1 MSVRSTPAS
10 ALRQLHFTATP
21 WTERSATGAVATPA
35 ERRLTAQVARA
46 ESTLRDVH
54 GELEER
60 TRLLARAKKSIES
73 LQLDLQRARDSEASS
88 RELARERQDADTRR
102 VAELERRLAET
113 EGDETHRDVSRR
125 ALVDRLA
132 SLERALEDGEQR
144 RVRLEGELA
153 LREATAET
161 HREDAAAAARTIEQ
175 QRLAIEEARETLEAK
190 ERAARGVAAER
201 AERAEAVRRLVASA
215 TELRETERA
224 LREENATLKDALRR
238 AAEKHEEAMAAVSRG
253 ATRTEANRVP
263 PRGDDVAAEKTVFP
277 ASPDALASRLA
288 KLQTDMQAL
297 AEREMRVLARQ
308 TAMTEE
314 MDALRGALEAERAG
328 RVAAEARTR
337 ELEAGGKRGGEGA
350 VGTPETST
358 SR

>member
-10 ALRQLHFTATP
+10 ALRQPYFTATP
-21 WTERSATGAVATPA
+21 WSERSAAGAAATPA

-54 GELEER
+54 DELEER

-238 AAEKHEEAMAAVSRG
+238 AAEKHEEAMAAS
-253 ATRTEANRVP
+253 
-263 PRGDDVAAEKTVFP
+263 
-277 ASPDALASRLA
+277 
-288 KLQTDMQAL
+288 
-297 AEREMRVLARQ
+297 
-308 TAMTEE
+308 
-314 MDALRGALEAERAG
+314 LRGANDATGVANEALSKLRVVRRASR
-328 RVAAEARTR
+328 RVSI
-337 ELEAGGKRGGEGA
+337 
-350 VGTPETST
+350 TST
-358 SR
+358 RSCVHIENRPQSIAASFVPGYRVSGASNTASAETAPCFAAMAATTA

>member
-60 TRLLARAKKSIES
+60 TRLLARAKKTIDS
-73 LQLDLQRARDSEASS
+73 LQRDLQRARDSESSS
-88 RELARERQDADTRR
+88 RELARERHDADTRR
-102 VAELERRLAET
+102 VAELERQLAET
-113 EGDETHRDVSRR
+113 KGDETHADVSRR

-132 SLERALEDGEQR
+132 SLERALEDRELE

-153 LREATAET
+153 RREATAET
-161 HREDAAAAARTIEQ
+161 HREDAARAARTIEQ
-175 QRLAIEEARETLEAK
+175 QRLAIEEARETLEANARA
-190 ERAARGVAAER
+190 ERDVSAER
-201 AERAEAVRRLVASA
+201 AERAEAVRLLVASA

-224 LREENATLKDALRR
+224 LREENGTLKEALRR
-238 AAEKHEEAMAAVSRG
+238 AAEKHEEAMASVSRTNMA
-253 ATRTEANRVP
+253 ATR
-263 PRGDDVAAEKTVFP
+263 PRRLGDDSAGAP
-277 ASPDALASRLA
+277 PDALASRLA
-288 KLQTDMQAL
+288 KLQTDMKAL
-297 AEREMRVLARQ
+297 AEREIRVLARQ

-314 MDALRGALEAERAG
+314 MDALRGALESERAG
-328 RVAAEARTR
+328 RVAAEARAR
-337 ELEAGGKRGGEGA
+337 AAEARRDVREAGTA
-350 VGTPETST
+350 GTPETS
-358 SR
+358 

>member
-60 TRLLARAKKSIES
+60 TRLLARTKKTIDS
-73 LQLDLQRARDSEASS
+73 LQRDLQRARDSESSS
-88 RELARERQDADTRR
+88 RELARERHDADTRR
-102 VAELERRLAET
+102 VAELERQLAET
-113 EGDETHRDVSRR
+113 KGDETHAEVSRR

-132 SLERALEDGEQR
+132 SLERALEDRELE

-153 LREATAET
+153 RREATAET
-161 HREDAAAAARTIEQ
+161 HREDAARAARTIEQ
-175 QRLAIEEARETLEAK
+175 QRLAIEEARETLEANARA
-190 ERAARGVAAER
+190 ERDVSAER
-201 AERAEAVRRLVASA
+201 AERAEAVRLLVASA
-215 TELRETERA
+215 TELRETERL
-224 LREENATLKDALRR
+224 LREENGTLKEALRR
-238 AAEKHEEAMAAVSRG
+238 AAEKHEEAMAMFSRG
-253 ATRTEANRVP
+253 AATRSTTTA
-263 PRGDDVAAEKTVFP
+263 RGDEGKDEKETQ
-277 ASPDALASRLA
+277 DALASRLA
-288 KLQTDMQAL
+288 KLQTDVKAL
-297 AEREMRVLARQ
+297 AEREIRVLARQ

-314 MDALRGALEAERAG
+314 MDALRGALESERAR

-337 ELEAGGKRGGEGA
+337 ALEREKNAPTSGT
-350 VGTPETST
+350 VGTPEEASPPP
-358 SR
+358 SQ